1 MELRMEPIPPGSGRG
16 AHDPGNEPRI
26 GAGGPESQECSA
38 PVCSNGRG
46 AQQPPDGPGHK
57 PTSEEKR
64 AEVEEDP
71 PPAPHCRVPSWM
83 YLNWRG
89 VRSLAGG
96 LPSCCDLCH
105 PLLHLLQSL
114 QDGHPELVV
123 CGEEEWAWGG
133 SLGRVQGMP
142 WATKPDHVPGSE

>member
-64 AEVEEDP
+64 AEVESALMDVPELEGCQEP
-71 PPAPHCRVPSWM
+71 GRGPAQLLRSLPSASPSAPVAPGWTSGTGC
-83 YLNWRG
+83 LWGRG
-89 VRSLAGG
+89 VGMGG
-96 LPSCCDLCH
+96 LTGQGAGDALGNKARSC
-105 PLLHLLQSL
+105 P
-114 QDGHPELVV
+114 
-123 CGEEEWAWGG
+123 
-133 SLGRVQGMP
+133 RV
-142 WATKPDHVPGSE
+142 